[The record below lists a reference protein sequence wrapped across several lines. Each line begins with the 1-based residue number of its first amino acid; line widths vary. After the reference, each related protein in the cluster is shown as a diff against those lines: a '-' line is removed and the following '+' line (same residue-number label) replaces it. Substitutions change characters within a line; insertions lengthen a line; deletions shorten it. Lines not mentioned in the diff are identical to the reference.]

1 MEKTLECRLEAF
13 RKAMD
18 QGDFRGLVLNQSAYI
33 YHLTGWLPPAWTNVY
48 AVIGINHFILV
59 SPFIPD
65 EVPPVWNSSVNYVSF
80 SLDEPVPATANAIS
94 ALHQALSQANLI
106 GQTVGVV
113 LDSLPGAYALSL
125 SKLVKL
131 RDASDLVHDVTAI
144 KDEAAQQAIRER
156 VAFLDQ
162 AFQIAAETIRPGV
175 TEIEVFGA
183 IFTSLA
189 RSLDGPLTLDCNFAS
204 GLRTLTDEPGP
215 TNKRIEYGEIVLIDL
230 FPIMGGYGAD
240 YTRNFIVGKATG
252 AQLEQ
257 HAVLEKALSLAKSAL
272 RPGIA
277 ASEIDRIVRGVIEE
291 QGYGKYVHRHHSGH
305 AFGLAIPE
313 PPWLISA
320 DHTLL
325 KKGMVIAVEPG
336 IYHPANGGMRL
347 EGNYIITEDG
357 CESLTGFPAMLTLC
371 A

>member
-1 MEKTLECRLEAF
+1 MKKTLERRLEAF
-13 RKAMD
+13 RKAID
-18 QGDFRGLVLNQSAYI
+18 QGHLRGLVLNQSAHI
-33 YHLTGWLPPAWTNVY
+33 FHLTGWHPPNFTNVF
-48 AVIGINHFILV
+48 AVVGINHFILV

-65 EVPPVWNSSVNYVSF
+65 EMPPVCTSSTTYVSF
-80 SLDEPVPATANAIS
+80 SLDETVVASRNAIS

-106 GQTVGVV
+106 GQSVGVV
-113 LDSLPGAYALSL
+113 LDTLPGAYALSL

-131 RDASDLVHDVTAI
+131 QDANDLVQEVTTI
-144 KDEAAQQAIRER
+144 KDEMAQQAIRNR

-162 AFQIAAETIRPGV
+162 AFRIAGATIQPGV

-189 RSLDGPLTLDCNFAS
+189 RSLEGPLTLDCNFAS
-204 GLRTLTDEPGP
+204 GSRTLADEPGP
-215 TNKRIEYGEIVLIDL
+215 TNKCIESGETVLIDL
-230 FPIMGGYGAD
+230 FPILGGYGAD
-240 YTRNFIVGKATG
+240 YTRNFVVGKATD

-257 HAVLEKALSLAKSAL
+257 HAVLEKALSTAQSAL

-277 ASEIDRIVRGVIEE
+277 ASEVDRIVRGVIEE
-291 QGYGKYVHRHHSGH
+291 KGYGKYIHQHHSGH

-313 PPWLISA
+313 PPRLISA
-320 DHTLL
+320 DHTPLR
-325 KKGMVIAVEPG
+325 KGMVIAVEPG

-357 CESLTGFPAMLTLC
+357 CESLAGFPAILTIC